1 MTRVKDRLGK
11 SVRLGVVLSIAG
23 MVGASACGS
32 DDSGGPPTSRG
43 GRGGT
48 GNPDSS
54 AGTNGFGGSFGA
66 SGAQGA
72 SGATGAS
79 GASGASGAAGTAG
92 ATGTGGTGGTADA
105 SVCPGPS
112 SVPVDG
118 FPVCPDS
125 VRCVTVTTAA
135 PADAGADAAPT
146 TQQVCVAARCV
157 PSSAIPNPDQVAL
170 LPDCPDPAGT
180 KCVPEP
186 YIATLG
192 QFLAKECRSLI
203 NAEGRCIPVMLPAVK
218 AQIDRLPQ
226 ADCASDE
233 RCAPCYDPT
242 TAASTGACNAGCG
255 PGPKEQ
261 PKTFATCC
269 SGIGSCVPASLAGA
283 DASRLGKDNCT
294 DAGFLCA
301 PKAFTDAAYVPPT
314 CRSVGNAEGR
324 CLPDCLPD
332 IAAQASL
339 LPRSTCAE
347 HHLCAPCFDPL
358 KSTPSA
364 PVSTGACNRGTD
376 TPKEPPTIFPNCC
389 GNLGVC
395 VPKSAVPA
403 AQQAQLGKDT
413 CATDGGAGADVL
425 CAPRFL
431 TDPTAKPATCRS
443 LNDNEGRCL
452 PACLPAVSSQPGL
465 EKGTCQDGFLCAPC
479 HNPVTSVATGACGI
493 NGDMPAEPAKPFPR
507 CCTGD
512 SGACVPLSLIPDAQ
526 ESLLGRDNNKCATGT
541 LCVPTELADS
551 TFKPPACNSLGGGE
565 GRCLAPCIPQ
575 IAAQASRL
583 PQSTC
588 PANRVCA
595 PCYDPTITPA
605 TPSGA
610 CSINGDAPTRPPYT
624 FPKCCA
630 YNGANRGTCIPLSVA
645 GPIASGLTQDTCPG
659 PDSGTDAVKCVPDQ
673 KVRDQNYKF
682 PSCRAAACILGI
694 CAPRVDGACVPDCV
708 PDPGIRGIID
718 RDTCAAGEL
727 CAPCVNPLTQA
738 RTGACD

>member
-1 MTRVKDRLGK
+1 MKRVKDRLGQ
-11 SVRLGVVLSIAG
+11 SVRLGLVLSIAG
-23 MVGASACGS
+23 MIGASACGS
-32 DDSGGPPTSRG
+32 DDDGARAPGKG
-43 GRGGT
+43 GRAGAGGT
-48 GNPDSS
+48 NSDAS
-54 AGTNGFGGSFGA
+54 AGTAGTAGFGGALGA
-66 SGAQGA
+66 SGSAG
-72 SGATGAS
+72 TGAAGVS
-79 GASGASGAAGTAG
+79 GTAGTAG
-92 ATGTGGTGGTADA
+92 ASGTAGTGGSSG
-105 SVCPGPS
+105 VCPGPS

-125 VRCVTVTTAA
+125 VRCATVTTPAA
-135 PADAGADAAPT
+135 ADAGADAGPT

-157 PSSAIPNPDQVAL
+157 PSAVIPSPDQAAL

-192 QFLAKECRSLI
+192 QFLARECRSLI
-203 NAEGRCIPVMLPAVK
+203 NAEGRCIPVMLPTVK
-218 AQIDRLPQ
+218 AQVDRLPQ

-242 TAASTGACNAGCG
+242 TAAVTGACSAGCG

-269 SGIGSCVPASLAGA
+269 NGIGSCVPASLAGA
-283 DASRLGKDNCT
+283 DSSRLGKDNCA
-294 DAGFLCA
+294 DMGFLCA

-324 CLPDCLPD
+324 CLPGCLPE
-332 IAAQASL
+332 IASQASL

-347 HHLCAPCFDPL
+347 HHLCAPCYDPV
-358 KSTPSA
+358 KSTASS

-395 VPKSAVPA
+395 VPTSAVPQ
-403 AQQAQLGKDT
+403 AQRAQLGKDT

-431 TDPTAKPATCRS
+431 TNSSAKPATCRS

-452 PACLPAVSSQPGL
+452 PACLPAVANQQGL
-465 EKGTCQDGFLCAPC
+465 TQGSCQSGFLCAPC
-479 HNPVTSVATGACGI
+479 HNPLTSVATGACGL
-493 NGDMPAEPAKPFPR
+493 NGDMPTEPAKPFPK

-512 SGACVPLSLIPDAQ
+512 SGSCVPVSLVPAAQ
-526 ESLLGRDNNKCATGT
+526 RSQLGNDNGKCTTGN
-541 LCVPTELADS
+541 LCVPTELTDS
-551 TFKPPACNSLGGGE
+551 SFKPPECNSLGGGE
-565 GRCLAPCIPQ
+565 GRCLAPCLPA
-575 IAAQASRL
+575 IASQASRL
-583 PQSTC
+583 PRSTC
-588 PANRVCA
+588 AEHRVCA
-595 PCYDPTITPA
+595 PCYDPTVTPA

-610 CSINGDAPTRPPYT
+610 CSINGDAPKRPPYL

-630 YNGANRGTCIPLSVA
+630 FNGATRGTCVPLSAA
-645 GPIASGLTQDTCPG
+645 GSSANNLPSDTCPG
-659 PDSGTDAVKCVPDQ
+659 PDSGADAVKCVPDQ
-673 KVRDQNYKF
+673 KVRDQTYKF
-682 PSCRAAACILGI
+682 PSCEIPNPLL
-694 CAPRVDGACVPDCV
+694 PDV
-708 PDPGIRGIID
+708 LPPDPGGCVPNCIITD
-718 RDTCAAGEL
+718 QVQLAVLQQRTCAAGEL
-727 CAPCVNPLTQA
+727 CAPCVNPLTGA